1 MSNQLAIVLGV
12 IVLGALGLDH
22 FLNDNT
28 ALLFTARKFE
38 DLIEYLAFWR

>member
-12 IVLGALGLDH
+12 ILLGGLGLDH

-28 ALLFTARKFE
+28 GLLFTARKFA
-38 DLIEYLAFWR
+38 DLLEYLAFWR